1 MYTGASVSKQ
11 ATVADVARRIIKDC
25 MGVKPGESVL
35 VITDSLRKD
44 LGVPIYQ
51 AALDAGN
58 DAIYLEM
65 RPRTINGEEPPLVM
79 ADAMYH
85 ADVIIAITKV
95 SLSHTQAKIRA
106 AKHGARIATMPFG
119 ARSTDFVMDI
129 FTGGGMTVDY
139 RRMDENIRRLAG
151 YLNGTSEARIT
162 TEKGTDLHVEYSGRE
177 FHMDSGI
184 AHKPGN
190 FTNLPAGEI
199 YVAPVNVDGVIVV
212 DVTMGR
218 LGRLKT
224 PLMIEV
230 KGGMAYSIKGDR
242 AEELE
247 KILTGFGPK
256 AMNLAE
262 FGIGMN
268 PAARICGL
276 LLEDEKVAHTVHFA
290 LGSNA
295 AFGGDVSIPLHLDG
309 VVNDPTIYIDGNLL
323 DIDAYL

>member
-1 MYTGASVSKQ
+1 MYSGASLSRQ
-11 ATVADVARRIIKDC
+11 ATVDDVSRRIIKDC

-58 DAIYLEM
+58 DAIYMEM
-65 RPRTINGEEPPLVM
+65 RPRTINGEEPPLVVS
-79 ADAMYH
+79 DAMYH
-85 ADVIIAITKV
+85 ADVIIAVTKV

-106 AKHGARIATMPFG
+106 VRHGARIATMPFG
-119 ARSTDFVMDI
+119 ARSTDFVMGI
-129 FTGGGMTVDY
+129 YTGGGMTMDY

-151 YLNGTSEARIT
+151 FMDQTHEARIM
-162 TEKGTDLHVEYSGRE
+162 TEKGTDIRVEYGGRK
-177 FHMDSGI
+177 FYTDSGI
-184 AHKPGN
+184 AHNPGD

-199 YVAPVNVDGVIVV
+199 YVAPVNAEGVIVV

-218 LGRLKT
+218 LGKLKS
-224 PLMIEV
+224 PLTIEV

-242 AEELE
+242 ADELE

-290 LGSNA
+290 LGNNA
-295 AFGGDVSIPLHLDG
+295 AFGGNVSVPLHMDG
-309 VVNDPTIYIDGNLL
+309 VVNDPTIYVDGNVL
-323 DIDAYL
+323 DIDQFI

>member
-1 MYTGASVSKQ
+1 M
-11 ATVADVARRIIKDC
+11 
-25 MGVKPGESVL
+25 
-35 VITDSLRKD
+35 
-44 LGVPIYQ
+44 
-51 AALDAGN
+51 
-58 DAIYLEM
+58 EM
-65 RPRTINGEEPPLVM
+65 RPRTINGEEPPLVVS
-79 ADAMYH
+79 DAMYH

-106 AKHGARIATMPFG
+106 VKHGARIATMPFG
-119 ARSTDFVMDI
+119 ARSTDFVMGI
-129 FTGGGMTVDY
+129 FTGGGMTTDY

-151 YLNGTSEARIT
+151 HLNGTREARIMT
-162 TEKGTDLHVEYSGRE
+162 QKGTDIRVEYEGRE
-177 FHMDSGI
+177 FHTDSGI
-184 AHKPGN
+184 AHKPGD

-199 YVAPVNVDGVIVV
+199 YVAPVNAEGVIVV

-218 LGRLKT
+218 LGKLKT
-224 PLMIEV
+224 PLTIEV

-247 KILTGFGPK
+247 KILAGFGPK

-295 AFGGDVSIPLHLDG
+295 AFGGDVSVPLHMDG
-309 VVNDPTIYIDGNLL
+309 VVNEPTIYVDGRLM

>member
-1 MYTGASVSKQ
+1 MYPGAYTSKL
-11 ATVADVARRIIKDC
+11 ATVADVSGRIIKDC

-51 AALDAGN
+51 AALAAGN

-65 RPRTINGEEPPLVM
+65 RPRTINGEEPPLVV

-106 AKHGARIATMPFG
+106 VKHGARIATMPFG
-119 ARSTDFVMDI
+119 ARSTDFVMGI

-139 RRMDENIRRLAG
+139 RRMDENIRHLAG
-151 YLNGTSEARIT
+151 HLNGTSEARIT
-162 TEKGTDLHVEYSGRE
+162 TEKGTDIRVEYGGRE
-177 FHMDSGI
+177 FHTDSGI
-184 AHKPGN
+184 AHKPGD
-190 FTNLPAGEI
+190 FTNLPAGEV
-199 YVAPVNVDGVIVV
+199 YVAPVNAEGIIVV

-218 LGRLKT
+218 LGKLKS
-224 PLMIEV
+224 PLRIEV
-230 KGGMAYSIKGDR
+230 KGGMAYSIKGER

-247 KILTGFGPK
+247 KILAGFGPK

-295 AFGGDVSIPLHLDG
+295 AFGGDVSVPLHMDG
-309 VVNDPTIYIDGNLL
+309 VVDNPSIWVDGNIL
-323 DIDAYL
+323 DIDKYL